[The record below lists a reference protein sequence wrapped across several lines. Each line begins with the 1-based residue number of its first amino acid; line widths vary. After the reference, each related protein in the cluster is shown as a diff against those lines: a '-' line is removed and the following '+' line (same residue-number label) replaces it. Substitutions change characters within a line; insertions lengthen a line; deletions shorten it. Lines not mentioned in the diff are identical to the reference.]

1 MINLRIKKWIEV
13 SFQKEGIH
21 KYPAAL
27 EDPKLADVS
36 FLGYPHRHIFHF
48 YVKLEVF
55 HNNRDIEFILFKREL
70 ENLFNAGTMQCD
82 YKSCEMLAEDLIN
95 YINAKYPNRDITVR
109 VYEDDENGAILEY
122 TKNMAMEIRYSDGI
136 L

>member
-1 MINLRIKKWIEV
+1 MSIKRWIEV

-27 EDPKLADVS
+27 DDPKLADVS

-48 YVKLEVF
+48 YVRLEVE
-55 HNNRDIEFILFKREL
+55 HNDRDVEFILFKREL
-70 ENLFNAGTMQCD
+70 ENLFETGTMQCD

-95 YINAKYPNRDITVR
+95 YIQENYSKRDITVK

-122 TKNMAMEIRYSDGI
+122 SRNLNFRMTEA
-136 L
+136 